1 MALWQEHIDSNGTS
15 WRLLQ
20 CSSRSTSEAE
30 TRYSATEIE
39 LLAVVWA
46 CKKASLFLF
55 GNDFEVVVDHRPL
68 IPILN
73 SKTLG
78 ELSSPRIIRLKE
90 KLAPYNLTA
99 VWRAGVSHKT
109 VDCLS
114 RHPVDSPEDADL
126 HGESELDNCLRV
138 FKQIANL
145 DIDTGRDLVMDQ
157 HLDRI
162 LSAGNSDLEYTK
174 LRTMIGEGFPVVK
187 RDLDPELHPYWES
200 RADLAIDSD
209 GTILRNGRLL
219 VPRPLRREVLKDL
232 HSSHQGQ
239 SRTLQRARQ
248 VVFWPNM
255 SNDIKNM
262 VRSCDTCASF
272 LPSQQQEPLHSHDI
286 PVRPFQH
293 VSADIFNASGC
304 DFLVLVDHFS
314 GWPSVAKLH
323 NSTSTTNVLRQLKR
337 WITDYGAPVKLVTD
351 NGPQFRSAEFQHFC
365 KEWYITH
372 VTSSPYNPQ

>member
-1 MALWQEHIDSNGTS
+1 MCTS
-15 WRLLQ
+15 FAPRVQ
-20 CSSRSTSEAE
+20 TGGG
-30 TRYSATEIE
+30 
-39 LLAVVWA
+39 
-46 CKKASLFLF
+46 KAS
-55 GNDFEVVVDHRPL
+55 
-68 IPILN
+68 
-73 SKTLG
+73 
-78 ELSSPRIIRLKE
+78 SP
-90 KLAPYNLTA
+90 
-99 VWRAGVSHKT
+99 
-109 VDCLS
+109 
-114 RHPVDSPEDADL
+114 
-126 HGESELDNCLRV
+126 
-138 FKQIANL
+138 
-145 DIDTGRDLVMDQ
+145 
-157 HLDRI
+157 
-162 LSAGNSDLEYTK
+162 
-174 LRTMIGEGFPVVK
+174 
-187 RDLDPELHPYWES
+187 LDPEEPSLTSLKQTPYFHCTIARLAAAHTFLMAEISGHALTDLRELHPSWES
-200 RADLAIDSD
+200 RADLAIDSG

-248 VVFWPNM
+248 VIFWPNM

-323 NSTSTTNVLRQLKR
+323 NSTSTTNVLHQLKR

-365 KEWYITH
+365 KEWYITTRYKQPLQPAIKRH
-372 VTSSPYNPQ
+372 CRSSC